1 MSAIKG
7 EQHTRVYRAIMTDRL
22 YLGIVTV
29 STLLISSM
37 TFAAIS
43 SDAVWMIWMA
53 VILVALPCLAVFG
66 THFCPEYF

>member
-1 MSAIKG
+1 MSAMKA
-7 EQHTRVYRAIMTDRL
+7 EQHTRVYRAMTDRL

-43 SDAVWMIWMA
+43 ADAVWLIWMA

-66 THFCPEYF
+66 THLCPEYF